1 MPSSRPRVSW
11 IIREPWHSKLKA
23 LAYKNRRP
31 LSWEAELAIEQY
43 VNSNQVD
50 YVELIKE
57 MESHEAEG
65 QARFN

>member
-31 LSWEAELAIEQY
+31 LSWEAEIAVEQY
-43 VNSNQVD
+43 VNSYNED
-50 YVELIKE
+50 WEALIKQ
-57 MESHEAEG
+57 MEAHEAEG
-65 QARFN
+65 QARYN